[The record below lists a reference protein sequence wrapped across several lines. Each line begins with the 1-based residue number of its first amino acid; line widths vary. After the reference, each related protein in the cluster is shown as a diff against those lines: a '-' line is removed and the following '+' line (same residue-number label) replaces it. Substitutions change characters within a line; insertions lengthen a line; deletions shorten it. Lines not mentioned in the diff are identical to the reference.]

1 MDDLGTSL
9 KNLSIDIGKHA
20 EIDIMNFHCTGD
32 MINIT
37 FGECKVLQSLQ
48 HTSENQLKKKVK
60 ASLDQAERDLYLFLK
75 INPDLNQEDLERINV
90 ITLSILPATLS
101 RNFNIC
107 QDCSKSVI
115 FREDLN
121 SDYED
126 IDSIADLLHSDI
138 SKTNKP
144 GNAATLLKK

>member
-1 MDDLGTSL
+1 MCWKGWLRPLEAPLRPEHPTSPQKSSGEIDSKTSL
-9 KNLSIDIGKHA
+9 QEGR
-20 EIDIMNFHCTGD
+20 
-32 MINIT
+32 
-37 FGECKVLQSLQ
+37 
-48 HTSENQLKKKVK
+48 KKKVK

-121 SDYED
+121 PDHED
-126 IDSIADLLHSDI
+126 
-138 SKTNKP
+138 
-144 GNAATLLKK
+144 